1 MTDLDLSAH
10 WMPFTANRQFKKD
23 PRLIMSAE
31 GVHYTDSNNKRIFDG
46 LSGLWTC
53 GAGHNRK
60 EINDAVSSQL
70 GKLDYSPGF
79 QFGHTLSFELA
90 NKVVELTP
98 SGLDKVFFTDSGSE
112 TIDTVLKMARGY
124 WRNKGQPGK
133 TKFIGR
139 HKGYHGVNF
148 GGLGVGGIGF
158 NRKLFGQTVEADHI
172 PHTMLEENRFSRG
185 MPDEGAHLANELE
198 ELSLIHI

>member
-60 EINDAVSSQL
+60 EINDAVTSQL

-90 NKVVELTP
+90 NKVVEQ
-98 SGLDKVFFTDSGSE
+98 
-112 TIDTVLKMARGY
+112 A
-124 WRNKGQPGK
+124 QK
-133 TKFIGR
+133 T
-139 HKGYHGVNF
+139 
-148 GGLGVGGIGF
+148 
-158 NRKLFGQTVEADHI
+158 
-172 PHTMLEENRFSRG
+172 
-185 MPDEGAHLANELE
+185 
-198 ELSLIHI
+198 